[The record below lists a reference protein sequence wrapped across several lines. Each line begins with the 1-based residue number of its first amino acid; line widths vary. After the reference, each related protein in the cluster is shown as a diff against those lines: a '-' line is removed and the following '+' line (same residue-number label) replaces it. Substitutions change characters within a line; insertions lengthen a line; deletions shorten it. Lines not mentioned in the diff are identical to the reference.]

1 MKASL
6 LTLEQIIQA
15 TGGLHVFGED
25 AVYFDNVQTDSR
37 LVKKNSLFVPLI
49 GEKQDGH
56 LYVPQSLE
64 KGASVV
70 FIAKSSFE
78 KDGKFY
84 SELSVKYPAS
94 VFIAVDNTLTAL
106 QKSAARYVEKFPS
119 LIKVAVTGSSGKTTT
134 KELIASVLRQ
144 KYRVVSNRG
153 NLNSETGLPLSVFEI
168 TDEHEAG
175 VFEMGMN
182 RENEIGEIS
191 AVLKA
196 RIAVIT
202 NIGTAHIGKLGSR
215 EKIAEE
221 KAKVF
226 DWFNGNGTAII
237 PSGDDYEDFLKS
249 KAGKNI
255 IEYGFDCSED
265 VSVCEDEALFGS
277 TICIGKEKAFLSLPG
292 KYNAKNALAAVMTGR
307 LLGLTD
313 AEIARGIESLEPLSG
328 RSEVLRGKYTIIKDC
343 YNANPDSLEKALDF
357 ISAAKVSAKKI
368 LVLGDMLELG
378 EDSVCEHTKAGVLA
392 SKSGASFCVFA
403 GNEMKAAYEGI
414 RKTAPEFDCAYV
426 PGNSDESMEKIVSL
440 LKEKLSEKDVILVKG
455 SRGMALERV
464 IEKLENAS

>member
-1 MKASL
+1 
-6 LTLEQIIQA
+6 
-15 TGGLHVFGED
+15 
-25 AVYFDNVQTDSR
+25 
-37 LVKKNSLFVPLI
+37 
-49 GEKQDGH
+49 
-56 LYVPQSLE
+56 
-64 KGASVV
+64 
-70 FIAKSSFE
+70 
-78 KDGKFY
+78 
-84 SELSVKYPAS
+84 
-94 VFIAVDNTLTAL
+94 
-106 QKSAARYVEKFPS
+106 
-119 LIKVAVTGSSGKTTT
+119 
-134 KELIASVLRQ
+134 
-144 KYRVVSNRG
+144 
-153 NLNSETGLPLSVFEI
+153 
-168 TDEHEAG
+168 
-175 VFEMGMN
+175 
-182 RENEIGEIS
+182 
-191 AVLKA
+191 
-196 RIAVIT
+196 
-202 NIGTAHIGKLGSR
+202 
-215 EKIAEE
+215 
-221 KAKVF
+221 
-226 DWFNGNGTAII
+226 
-237 PSGDDYEDFLKS
+237 
-249 KAGKNI
+249 
-255 IEYGFDCSED
+255 
-265 VSVCEDEALFGS
+265 
-277 TICIGKEKAFLSLPG
+277 
-292 KYNAKNALAAVMTGR
+292 MTGR